1 MTLRHGLLFVVF
13 AIAAAACSDTQFI
26 GVQPDP
32 DPVRPVGDVCN
43 VDSQCETGRCIG
55 GTCVDGDCGNDDD
68 CREGEICVFG
78 NCENADEFAC
88 QTDQRPVLTVSPT
101 SLSFEQVAIG
111 DSQEQVVEVGNIG
124 DCLLTLQVISFS
136 SNTNPDFACSPC
148 SAEFFPQRIPP
159 GRTLDVAVSYTP
171 TRPGAAAGE
180 LLIRSDDITAGDDG
194 LFSVDL
200 AADYDGIPALVVTPL
215 ELSFGYVPV
224 NSSRTETIK
233 ITNQGTGAAALPLE
247 RLLMDNG
254 LRFTIVGVRQGGEP
268 LTASAIDIDNPVLIP
283 PFTADNLMATVEV
296 DVAFAPT
303 TNADFTDKLIVRPG
317 GISADQRA
325 NVALSGSSKGPP
337 QIVVDTTALEYGTV
351 GSGALLLGTV
361 DFKTVTI
368 RNNGESELVIEPRM
382 GGGVASADF
391 TVSPSFLAPIPPQGA
406 VVISIFYNPSTPSDP
421 ANTFTPGRPIE
432 AALNITSNDTDPTS
446 DVLKSIPLKGW
457 ARSGVQDQVLVVEME
472 FENADNSWA
481 GSDFRNVDLSLT
493 NRDNVLTCAKP
504 AFLSVGPSGQGVF
517 QDGCQEWNDF
527 SATPGNALGQTS
539 WLGFQPFEEPERVV
553 VRGLGPNGAN
563 GQLFDIKLHYI
574 EDCANIPSGLLSD
587 ILGIGSSVLLGL
599 LGGAVGVPVAV
610 PPAQISETIANNCF
624 DRASTQVITRISLNG
639 QVVATPQKRLNT
651 KGEAPTLVATLKR
664 VNGAFCSMTPGVG
677 PAELQCQ

>member
-43 VDSQCETGRCIG
+43 VDSQCETGRCIN
-55 GTCVDGDCGNDDD
+55 GTCVDGDCTNDAD

-78 NCENADEFAC
+78 ECEKADDFAC
-88 QTDQRPVLTVSPT
+88 QTDQRPVLTASPT
-101 SLSFEQVAIG
+101 SLSFEQIPIG
-111 DSQEQVVEVGNIG
+111 ERGEQIVEVGNIG

-136 SNTNPDFACSPC
+136 SNTNTDFDCSPC

-159 GRTLDVAVSYTP
+159 GRTLDVTVGYSP
-171 TRPGAAAGE
+171 TRPGTAAGE
-180 LLIRSDDITAGDDG
+180 LLIRSDDFTAGDDG

-200 AADYDGIPALVVTPL
+200 SADYDGIPALVVAPL

-224 NSSRTETIK
+224 GSTRTETIR

-254 LRFTIVGVRQGGEP
+254 LRFSIVGVRQGGEP
-268 LTASAIDIDNPVLIP
+268 ITVDAIDIDNPIFIP
-283 PFTADNLMATVEV
+283 PYNVDNLVSVVEV

-303 TNADFTDKLIVRPG
+303 SNADFTDKLIVRPG

-337 QIVVDTTALEYGTV
+337 QIVVDTTELEYGAI
-351 GSGALLLGTV
+351 GAGALLLGTV

-368 RNNGESELVIEPRM
+368 RNNGESDLVVEPRM
-382 GGGVASADF
+382 GGGVAAADF
-391 TVSPSFLAPIPPQGA
+391 TVSPSFLAPIPPQGS
-406 VVISIFYNPSTPSDP
+406 VVISVFYNPSIPSDVQ
-421 ANTFTPGRPIE
+421 NTFTPATPVQ
-432 AALNITSNDTDPTS
+432 AALNITSNDTDPTT
-446 DVLKSIPLKGW
+446 DVLKTVPLKGW

-472 FENADNSWA
+472 FDNADNSWA
-481 GSDFRNVDLSLT
+481 GSDFRNVDLSIT
-493 NRDNVLTCAKP
+493 NVDNQLTCAKP
-504 AFLSVGPSGQGVF
+504 RFVSVGAGNQGVF
-517 QDGCQEWNDF
+517 DDGCDEWNEF
-527 SATPGNALGQTS
+527 TTLGGELGQSS
-539 WLGFQPFEEPERVV
+539 WIGFEPFEEPERVV

-563 GQLFDIKLHYI
+563 GQRFDVNISYI

-599 LGGAVGVPVAV
+599 LGGAIGVPIAV
-610 PPAQISETIANNCF
+610 PPAQISDTIANNCF
-624 DRASTQVITRISLNG
+624 DHAASTVTTRISLNG
-639 QVVATPQKRLNT
+639 VVVASPSTRLGE
-651 KGEAPTLVATLKR
+651 KGDRATVAQLRR
-664 VNGAFCSMTPGVG
+664 VNGAFCSLTAGVG
-677 PAELQCQ
+677 GPDVQCQ